1 MTDDLNIP
9 EHRVLRF
16 LGWTAV
22 AFGALLVGFVLMTV
36 IIDRLDHDTL
46 DHPAPPQGMTHAA
59 PTATATSSVHAD
71 QIVVQGEVYDIN
83 APDRPA
89 CWMEPSNT
97 PEGYEVILYPRL
109 SMHNDA
115 DLGFEVSCPEPDQMG
130 PIVVP
135 CQEDEVV
142 APAIDPDPNHG
153 LTWACVNAEQYQA
166 GERP

>member
-46 DHPAPPQGMTHAA
+46 DHPAPPQGMTHAV
-59 PTATATSSVHAD
+59 TSSVHAD

-97 PEGYEVILYPRL
+97 PEGYEVILYPHL

-115 DLGFEVSCPEPDQMG
+115 DFGFEVSCPEPGQMG

-153 LTWACVNAEQYQA
+153 LTWACINAEQYQA

>member
-1 MTDDLNIP
+1 MSNDLNIP
-9 EHRVLRF
+9 NHRP
-16 LGWTAV
+16 
-22 AFGALLVGFVLMTV
+22 GARIATV
-36 IIDRLDHDTL
+36 IAIAVIVGAILAAIFVRFDND
-46 DHPAPPQGMTHAA
+46 PAVTEHNHATTTTA
-59 PTATATSSVHAD
+59 PTFHKITSVSSS

-97 PEGYEVILYPRL
+97 PEGYEVILYPHL

-115 DLGFEVSCPEPDQMG
+115 DLGFEVSCPEPGQMG

-142 APAIDPDPNHG
+142 APAIDHDPHHG
-153 LTWACVNAEQYQA
+153 LTWACVNAEQYIA
-166 GERP
+166 GERPHV